1 MKRTFLATL
10 AALPLALAACSDSS
24 NPDNWHTAS
33 DISSAIQEVNGN
45 CPNPDDDPELKHGD
59 CGTQDGGVYYY
70 AFYGDE
76 HELDYDL
83 VVESSMMVGTDATR
97 LLGDDWVIWC
107 WSDPDDNCG
116 ALHEVFGGEL
126 TTHPAG

>member
-1 MKRTFLATL
+1 MKRALLALL
-10 AALPLALAACSDSS
+10 AAPLLLTACSNDTS
-24 NPDNWHTAS
+24 PENWESAD
-33 DISSAIQEVNGN
+33 DISAAIQEVNGN
-45 CPNPDDDPELKHGD
+45 CDNPDDDPELKHGD
-59 CGTQDGGVYYY
+59 CGTQDSGRYYY

-107 WSDPDDNCG
+107 WSDLGDNCG

-126 TTHPAG
+126 TTHPAE